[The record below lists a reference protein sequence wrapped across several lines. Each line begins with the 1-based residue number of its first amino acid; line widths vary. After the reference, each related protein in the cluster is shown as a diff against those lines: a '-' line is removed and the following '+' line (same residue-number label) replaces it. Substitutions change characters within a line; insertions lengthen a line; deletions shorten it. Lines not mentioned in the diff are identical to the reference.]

1 MHNTDDK
8 PAFLLICGILLKAK
22 LDNRFPATILAGNN
36 LSFIA
41 STNSWAVLQLPGGQK
56 KNQSAQL

>member
-1 MHNTDDK
+1 MHNIDDK
-8 PAFLLICGILLKAK
+8 PAFLLIRGILLKAK
-22 LDNRFPATILAGNN
+22 LENRFPATILAGNN

-41 STNSWAVLQLPGGQK
+41 STNSWAVLLLPGGQK